1 MTLPRSITN
10 AGGWSLF
17 LRTFLSC
24 SSRRT
29 KGSRRTELFVRFPC
43 RLGARLESQSIRSL
57 AFCIGL
63 IPVASAQTPDQ
74 EQPVEQKLPPVR
86 CTIAPTK
93 DAVRWQST
101 QVSPG
106 TPVSEKDK
114 STQGI
119 ESQTQNSSSHLAIL
133 NASSLSRDSSCGI
146 PN

>member
-63 IPVASAQTPDQ
+63 IPVASAQTPDK
-74 EQPVEQKLPPVR
+74 EHPVEQKLPPVR

-101 QVSPG
+101 PTTPVALAMKEDKSDGKVESLNSASKSQVSN
-106 TPVSEKDK
+106 SKDNF
-114 STQGI
+114 SDV
-119 ESQTQNSSSHLAIL
+119 EV
-133 NASSLSRDSSCGI
+133 
-146 PN
+146 